1 MSAVSGPTDLI
12 LLEDDEA
19 RLTAVLA
26 ALVKEAKAVA
36 AFLLDRG
43 GRLLAGAG
51 ETEEIDTTALAS
63 LVSGSMA
70 ATGSLARL
78 VGEEEFGALILEG
91 EQVHLYIAMAE
102 PGLILTILF
111 GHHSTAG
118 LVRFRARRA
127 ALDIGQVFSDS
138 AERGQ
143 GGPPQA
149 AELAEITDEEID
161 NLLSN

>member
-1 MSAVSGPTDLI
+1 VSSVSGPADLI

-19 RLTAVLA
+19 RLTAVLE

-91 EQVHLYIAMAE
+91 EQVHLYIGMAE
-102 PGLILTILF
+102 PGLILAILF
-111 GHHSTAG
+111 DHHSTAG
-118 LVRFRARRA
+118 LVRFRARRT
-127 ALDIGQVFSDS
+127 ALDVAQVFADS
-138 AERGQ
+138 TRRGSE
-143 GGPPQA
+143 GSAGA
-149 AELAEITDEEID
+149 AELAEITDDEID